1 MWQLCAVHWFIWL
14 LRFFGIYT
22 WHYWCV
28 SDTEEHGDGSCP
40 RKWWER
46 ERAYL
51 SISVKRSSYQ
61 NRLIKHLLIHN
72 LLCLEGFLLQLS
84 TNKASC
90 LTRKNLGALMLLRIH
105 TYVSTY
111 IHIWC
116 SRVVPSDI
124 VSRLPLHTFLSV
136 PWDVTGWQLFPFGQL
151 TSAGNASTLDKKPI
165 LVILIPAAWWL
176 WYSWTRCG
184 TTRFCPSWPPN
195 NTN

>member
-1 MWQLCAVHWFIWL
+1 MQFIGSFG
-14 LRFFGIYT
+14 FFGSSVFT
-22 WHYWCV
+22 
-28 SDTEEHGDGSCP
+28 HGIIGVYRIP
-40 RKWWER
+40 KNMVTGLVLGNG

-51 SISVKRSSYQ
+51 SISVKRSYQ
-61 NRLIKHLLIHN
+61 NWLVKHLLKHN
-72 LLCLEGFLLQLS
+72 LLCFVWRIS
-84 TNKASC
+84 FTIVNKKSIMSY
-90 LTRKNLGALMLLRIH
+90 KNLGALMLLRIH

-176 WYSWTRCG
+176 WYSWTRCD

>member
-1 MWQLCAVHWFIWL
+1 MQFIGSFG
-14 LRFFGIYT
+14 FFGSSVFT
-22 WHYWCV
+22 
-28 SDTEEHGDGSCP
+28 HGIIGVYRIP
-40 RKWWER
+40 KNMVTGLVLGNG

-51 SISVKRSSYQ
+51 SISVKRSYQ
-61 NRLIKHLLIHN
+61 NWLVKHLLIKTQSIVF
-72 LLCLEGFLLQLS
+72 CLKDFFYNCQQIKHHVLQE
-84 TNKASC
+84 
-90 LTRKNLGALMLLRIH
+90 LGGTDAIEN
-105 TYVSTY
+105 TYICVSTY

-176 WYSWTRCG
+176 WYSWTRCD

>member
-1 MWQLCAVHWFIWL
+1 MTALCSSLVHLASSVLRYLHMAL
-14 LRFFGIYT
+14 LVCIGYRRTWWRVLSSEMVREHISASVSRDHTKIDLLNIYWNT
-22 WHYWCV
+22 IYCV
-28 SDTEEHGDGSCP
+28 
-40 RKWWER
+40 
-46 ERAYL
+46 L
-51 SISVKRSSYQ
+51 F
-61 NRLIKHLLIHN
+61 
-72 LLCLEGFLLQLS
+72 EGFLLQLS

-176 WYSWTRCG
+176 WYSWTRCD

>member
-1 MWQLCAVHWFIWL
+1 MHTCVGHNENHIW
-14 LRFFGIYT
+14 I
-22 WHYWCV
+22 
-28 SDTEEHGDGSCP
+28 
-40 RKWWER
+40 
-46 ERAYL
+46 
-51 SISVKRSSYQ
+51 
-61 NRLIKHLLIHN
+61 LINLITMPAKI
-72 LLCLEGFLLQLS
+72 FKPLS
-84 TNKASC
+84 TSETDWYIILSA
-90 LTRKNLGALMLLRIH
+90 
-105 TYVSTY
+105 TY

-176 WYSWTRCG
+176 WYSWTRCD

>member
-1 MWQLCAVHWFIWL
+1 MQFIGSFG
-14 LRFFGIYT
+14 FFGSSVFT
-22 WHYWCV
+22 
-28 SDTEEHGDGSCP
+28 HGIIGVYRIP
-40 RKWWER
+40 KNMVTGLVLGNGER

-51 SISVKRSSYQ
+51 SISVKRSYQ
-61 NRLIKHLLIHN
+61 NWLVKHLLIN
-72 LLCLEGFLLQLS
+72 TQSIVFWRIS
-84 TNKASC
+84 FTIVNKYSIMSY
-90 LTRKNLGALMLLRIH
+90 KNLGALMLLRIH

-176 WYSWTRCG
+176 WYSWTRCD